1 MNACLSKTD
10 VRKPKGVKNPKAF
23 LVNLHF
29 CRTRFNIIGKLCVM
43 SLAVLFS
50 VSIRVVHLHSRLLPV
65 TGQVSDPWS
74 WEMLTKM
81 FVAIVLWRKK
91 WPESY
96 IFEECDCDEGNWNS
110 QNKNP
115 EEGCLSCGGV
125 HRLDI
130 ERTLFDFC
138 IELIS
143 KLLSRRHSPRVKE
156 QTHGDF
162 CAAQTLPLLCSWS
175 IRGCGWAS
183 LSALIAKRSESN
195 SS

>member
-1 MNACLSKTD
+1 MNAFLSKTD

-23 LVNLHF
+23 LVNLLF
-29 CRTRFNIIGKLCVM
+29 CRTRFNIIGKPCVM
-43 SLAVLFS
+43 SLAALFS

-74 WEMLTKM
+74 WEMLTQM

-96 IFEECDCDEGNWNS
+96 IFEECDSDEGNWNS
-110 QNKNP
+110 QNKIQKKAVYR
-115 EEGCLSCGGV
+115 GGV

-130 ERTLFDFC
+130 ESTLFDFC

-143 KLLSRRHSPRVKE
+143 KLLSRRHSLRVKE
-156 QTHGDF
+156 QTHGDS
-162 CAAQTLPLLCSWS
+162 CAAQTLPVLCSWS

-183 LSALIAKRSESN
+183 LSALIAKRSEGN